1 MTIGS
6 QVKQCT
12 YTLKGIEQGLLNL
25 TTRTREEETK
35 NIFTDAAFTLK
46 EVIVDL
52 EKRVGQL
59 ESEEP
64 QYKGL

>member
-1 MTIGS
+1 MTVGS

-12 YTLKGIEQGLLNL
+12 STLKSIEQGLLNL
-25 TTRTREEETK
+25 LMRTQGEEVQT
-35 NIFTDAAFTLK
+35 IFKDAVYTLK
-46 EVIVDL
+46 EIIADL

>member
-1 MTIGS
+1 MTVGS

-12 YTLKGIEQGLLNL
+12 SMLKSIEQGLLNL
-25 TTRTREEETK
+25 LMRTQGEEVQT
-35 NIFTDAAFTLK
+35 IFKDAVYTLK
-46 EVIVDL
+46 EIIADL